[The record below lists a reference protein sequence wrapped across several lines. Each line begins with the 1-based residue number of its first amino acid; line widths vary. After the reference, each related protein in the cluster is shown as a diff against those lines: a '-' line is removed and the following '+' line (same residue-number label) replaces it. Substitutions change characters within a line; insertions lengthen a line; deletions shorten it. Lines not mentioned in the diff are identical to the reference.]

1 MKKIFSFA
9 AVMAFG
15 IAVSFGQTAVSSS
28 TTESAT
34 PVIKVT
40 DATGTVKCSTDSKT
54 GSCCSSAKTSTSSAS
69 ASATSTEVKAAGAC
83 CSGHTDGAEAK
94 TEGANC
100 HSATMQMGAAQ
111 PAKVEE
117 TPEK

>member
-15 IAVSFGQTAVSSS
+15 IAVTFGQTAASST

-40 DATGTVKCSTDSKT
+40 DATGTVKCSTDSKNRFLLQ
-54 GSCCSSAKTSTSSAS
+54 CKKHQRLLRQQAILLQK
-69 ASATSTEVKAAGAC
+69 
-83 CSGHTDGAEAK
+83 
-94 TEGANC
+94 
-100 HSATMQMGAAQ
+100 
-111 PAKVEE
+111 
-117 TPEK
+117 

>member
-1 MKKIFSFA
+1 
-9 AVMAFG
+9 
-15 IAVSFGQTAVSSS
+15 
-28 TTESAT
+28 
-34 PVIKVT
+34 
-40 DATGTVKCSTDSKT
+40 
-54 GSCCSSAKTSTSSAS
+54 
-69 ASATSTEVKAAGAC
+69 TEVKAAGAC
-83 CSGHTDGAEAK
+83 CSGNTAGADAKAAGASCSGHTDGAEAK